1 MDHFIINQY
10 RHLIKKITQL
20 AHIFIG
26 ISQRTFKYHI
36 PPIRVI
42 FDNQLC
48 GETTTI
54 FEYIIRIHSHWI

>member
-48 GETTTI
+48 G
-54 FEYIIRIHSHWI
+54 